1 MTIFTIAHTDYE
13 TYCPHHLIAPEG
25 TTPEQFTKLCDD
37 LIEPARPAGVRIV
50 VYESPSELD
59 VISAIEMTTPPLFYT
74 CKRDRLGV

>member
-1 MTIFTIAHTDYE
+1 LANKVNIERVVAASTGRPTFMPNWPETDPDNYVVVSV
-13 TYCPHHLIAPEG
+13 
-25 TTPEQFTKLCDD
+25 
-37 LIEPARPAGVRIV
+37 EPARPAGVRIV